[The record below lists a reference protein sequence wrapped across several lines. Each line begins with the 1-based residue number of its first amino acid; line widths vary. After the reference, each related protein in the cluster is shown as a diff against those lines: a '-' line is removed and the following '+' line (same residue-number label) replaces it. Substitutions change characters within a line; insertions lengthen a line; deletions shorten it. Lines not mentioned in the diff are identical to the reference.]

1 MTEIDTMGHGEMETF
16 AAPSTKG
23 LQRLRAEVEAMKDA
37 ATMAR
42 GMAAGGFIPDHWM
55 RDKNPEQAIAAMA
68 AAILYGA
75 ELGLSAMKSLNELFI
90 VRGKPAMYSRTMAG
104 LVRAAGYVLEP
115 VEESDSKCV
124 WRAYRD
130 GSWKYSEWTM
140 ERAQL
145 AGYTNNKLY
154 ATEPKAMLRAK
165 CITEVCRIAFQDVLL
180 GLDYSMEELD
190 LIDGVTVQRPVAKKQ
205 GGRGL
210 AALREIAAEDAP
222 SIGNNTPPADD
233 PAPEPELP
241 LGDPPAAGAT
251 DDQIAQIK
259 TLQKSKGVTGVR
271 AILDDVSGF
280 MGAPVASLNE
290 LSHDDAAQYIASLA
304 DA

>member
-1 MTEIDTMGHGEMETF
+1 MTEIDTMGSGEVETF
-16 AAPSTKG
+16 ATPSTKG

-55 RDKNPEQAIAAMA
+55 KDKNPEQAIAAMA

-115 VEESDSKCV
+115 VEESNTRCV

-130 GSWKYSEWTM
+130 GGWKYSEWTM
-140 ERAQL
+140 ERATQ

-154 ATEPKAMLRAK
+154 QTEPMAMLRAK
-165 CITEVCRIAFQDVLL
+165 CITEVCRISFQDVLL

-190 LIDGVTVQRPVAKKQ
+190 LIDGVQVQRPVKKQ
-205 GGRGL
+205 GGKGL
-210 AALREIAAEDAP
+210 AALREIATVSDAP
-222 SIGNNTPPADD
+222 KVGDNTPPAEE
-233 PAPEPELP
+233 PEPEPELP
-241 LGDPPAAGAT
+241 LEPA
-251 DDQIAQIK
+251 
-259 TLQKSKGVTGVR
+259 SSGVTDEQVAEIKVLLKAKGITGMR
-271 AILDDVSGF
+271 AVLDDVSGF
-280 MGAPVASLNE
+280 MGGPVASLSDLAQE
-290 LSHDDAAQYIASLA
+290 DAAQYIASLA
-304 DA
+304 NA

>member
-1 MTEIDTMGHGEMETF
+1 MTELDAYEGEVETF

-55 RDKNPEQAIAAMA
+55 KDKNSEQAVAAMA

-104 LVRAAGYVLEP
+104 LVRSAGYVLEP
-115 VEESDSKCV
+115 VEESDTKCV

-140 ERAQL
+140 ERAVL
-145 AGYTNNKLY
+145 AGYTSNKLY
-154 ATEPKAMLRAK
+154 QTEPQAMLRAK

-190 LIDGVTVQRPVAKKQ
+190 LIDGVQVQRTVKKP
-205 GGRGL
+205 GSKGM
-210 AALREIAAEDAP
+210 AALREIASEDSAP
-222 SIGNNTPPADD
+222 TAGDNTPP
-233 PAPEPELP
+233 PAVETEAAGDAEPELP
-241 LGDPPAAGAT
+241 LGPAGVT
-251 DDQIAQIK
+251 NEQVNDIK
-259 TLQKSKGVTGVR
+259 VLCKARGLTGKGVM
-271 AILDDVSGF
+271 DDVSGF
-280 MGAPVASLNE
+280 MGQPVTTLND
-290 LSHDDAAQYIASLA
+290 LSAEDA
-304 DA
+304 DAYIKSMG